1 MAADRVV
8 TGYFRWEGH
17 ATGAGALPAPYIYVY
32 LGDTGLRNRAPFL
45 VDTGC
50 DYTTLSPQDAHR
62 LFGDN
67 YLTMDFS
74 RRPESI
80 EMHGIGD
87 TPAFG
92 LRTRAELTFL
102 ADNGDEITLDTPIV
116 IAQPMPPD
124 ARTSWQLA
132 HPLTPRPRH
141 PPALRPRPLLQPTH
155 GVADGGR
162 AHLIAVTEDCR
173 RNERTYRV
181 ISRVGSKSTRDLG

>member
-1 MAADRVV
+1 MRQVPARCQRR
-8 TGYFRWEGH
+8 TSTSTW
-17 ATGAGALPAPYIYVY
+17 ATQGRGIA
-32 LGDTGLRNRAPFL
+32 RPFL

-116 IAQPMPPD
+116 IAQPMPPTPGRQGNWLIPSLLGRD
-124 ARTSWQLA
+124 ILEHFDLA
-132 HPLTPRPRH
+132 LSYNPPSVTLTEAA
-141 PPALRPRPLLQPTH
+141 PA
-155 GVADGGR
+155 
-162 AHLIAVTEDCR
+162 
-173 RNERTYRV
+173 
-181 ISRVGSKSTRDLG
+181 